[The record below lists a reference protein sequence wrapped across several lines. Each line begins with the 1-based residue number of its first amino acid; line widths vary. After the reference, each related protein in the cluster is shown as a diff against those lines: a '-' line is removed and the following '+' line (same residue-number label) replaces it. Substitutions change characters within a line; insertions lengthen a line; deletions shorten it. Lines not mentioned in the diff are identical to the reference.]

1 MTRQQVITLFI
12 GLLFCFCL
20 FGKQVAQDYD
30 LMLELPNVQS
40 VVAENTGADDLM
52 DSGDDVLIVPFVFF
66 AAFLFLVVPV
76 FASLG
81 YSQPVIPSPQRPP
94 RY

>member
-20 FGKQVAQDYD
+20 FGKQVAQNYD
-30 LMLELPNVQS
+30 LIVELPSVQD
-40 VVAENTGADDLM
+40 VVAEDASADDLM
-52 DSGDDVLIVPFVFF
+52 DSGDDVLMVPFVFL
-66 AAFLFLVVPV
+66 AAFFFLVAPV
-76 FASLG
+76 FASMR
-81 YSQPVIPSPQRPP
+81 YSQPVIPSPQKPP